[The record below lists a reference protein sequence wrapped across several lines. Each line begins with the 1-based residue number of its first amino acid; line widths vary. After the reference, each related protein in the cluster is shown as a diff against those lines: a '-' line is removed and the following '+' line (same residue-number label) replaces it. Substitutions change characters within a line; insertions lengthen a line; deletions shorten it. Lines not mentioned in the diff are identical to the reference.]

1 MLQSLL
7 QVAELLLSAPYIDP
21 LLCSLQFMTDSA
33 SGGHARPI
41 VGGGLSPLLALLTA
55 QQLAD
60 TVHNH
65 SIAVERKQF
74 LVYVGEA
81 LESLQLMLVELS
93 QAQGHSQSQR
103 HKRASSTPVP
113 LSCASSVLP

>member
-1 MLQSLL
+1 
-7 QVAELLLSAPYIDP
+7 
-21 LLCSLQFMTDSA
+21 MTDSA

-103 HKRASSTPVP
+103 HKRASSTPRSA
-113 LSCASSVLP
+113 LLRVLGVALTVRPDMAEPGS